1 MYFPKGAN
9 RFDIG
14 GPMSTLFSG
23 INLLLLSLLGLAVGM
38 LGSLFGVGGGIIMVP
53 ALVLVVGLT
62 QKSAQGISLA
72 VIIPMALMSLF
83 RYYNNPD
90 VVMDF
95 RIIVI
100 LSIAAIIGANIGS
113 TVVSAVSNRTL
124 QLSFGLL
131 LVVMGIYMAVKAMR
145 G

>member
-1 MYFPKGAN
+1 M
-9 RFDIG
+9 
-14 GPMSTLFSG
+14 
-23 INLLLLSLLGLAVGM
+23 
-38 LGSLFGVGGGIIMVP
+38 GGGVIMVP

-100 LSIAAIIGANIGS
+100 LSIAAIIGANIRIYGGQCGFKQNAS
-113 TVVSAVSNRTL
+113 DQFR
-124 QLSFGLL
+124 
-131 LVVMGIYMAVKAMR
+131 LVAGRHGHLHGHQGRAGIINKKKY
-145 G
+145 

>member
-1 MYFPKGAN
+1 
-9 RFDIG
+9 
-14 GPMSTLFSG
+14 MSTLFSG